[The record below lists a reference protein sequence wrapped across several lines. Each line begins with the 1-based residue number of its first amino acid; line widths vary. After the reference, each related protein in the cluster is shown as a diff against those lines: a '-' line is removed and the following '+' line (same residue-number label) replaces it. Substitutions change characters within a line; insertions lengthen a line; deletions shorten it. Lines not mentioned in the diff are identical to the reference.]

1 LNKQTSVFL
10 SFLNPTKISPSN
22 VKKEWPKNTTR
33 ATLSLAGW
41 PDWSNLGQFIRFYL
55 WAISIF
61 FTEKVLLLNLS
72 KYCLGYVLGDFF
84 TPGT

>member
-1 LNKQTSVFL
+1 
-10 SFLNPTKISPSN
+10 
-22 VKKEWPKNTTR
+22 
-33 ATLSLAGW
+33 
-41 PDWSNLGQFIRFYL
+41 LGQFIRFYL